1 MVDQLTAVGRKLYS
15 NTIKWMVGLRM
26 QLILPYFTLT
36 LIIALGGIFVVT
48 RLVTSSVN
56 ERFANQLIEASGV
69 AADTVA
75 FEETIHLEN
84 LRLMAY
90 TIGVSEAVQA
100 RDVDSLRDLLFPVV
114 VNGGIE
120 SMTVVGG
127 DGAEILSLVQNPT
140 TKEYLESSGGDLAAL
155 DLVQLTLTGVV
166 DEVGDKYSSLEETI
180 YGSYLLTSSPVK
192 ISSIE
197 TVGAI
202 IVGTRLDSLV
212 ADIKARALADS
223 LLFNQ
228 DGSMLAMTFAPFENA
243 SDDVVLSQEEIT
255 GLNPAISKQLMLS
268 GREYQVYYSPLVIRQ
283 SNVGVLGVALP
294 TNFVVSTE
302 ATSRNSLSLVFS
314 CATVAMILIGY
325 VLAITI
331 SRPIIRLREV
341 SNAVAS
347 GDLDQQTGLSRPDE
361 IGDLARSFDSM
372 VVQLKDRTAELI
384 QSEKLSAIGQMAAG
398 IAHDVKN
405 PLAVVKGMSEELKD
419 DFQSDPQMLEYLEMI
434 SKNADRANVIIS
446 DLMKFSRESKFEKDY
461 LNLFDTVDS
470 AVRLTEYLARKGKVK
485 VEVIRG
491 GDKLMLYYDPQHIEQ
506 VVINMIQNA
515 IQAMPEGGKL
525 TLAVGKYNQSA
536 VIQFQ
541 DTGVGIPEENL
552 RKIFD
557 PFFTTK
563 PLGEGTGLGLS
574 VSYGIIK
581 NHDGD
586 IRVQSQVGKGTV
598 FTIRLPLNSG
608 SGNGAN

>member
-1 MVDQLTAVGRKLYS
+1 V
-15 NTIKWMVGLRM
+15 
-26 QLILPYFTLT
+26 QLI
-36 LIIALGGIFVVT
+36 
-48 RLVTSSVN
+48 
-56 ERFANQLIEASGV
+56 
-69 AADTVA
+69 
-75 FEETIHLEN
+75 
-84 LRLMAY
+84 
-90 TIGVSEAVQA
+90 
-100 RDVDSLRDLLFPVV
+100 
-114 VNGGIE
+114 
-120 SMTVVGG
+120 
-127 DGAEILSLVQNPT
+127 
-140 TKEYLESSGGDLAAL
+140 
-155 DLVQLTLTGVV
+155 LTGVV
-166 DEVGDKYSSLEETI
+166 DEVGDKYSSLAETI